1 MQIHRVLCPV
11 DFSDPSLRALHQAAA
26 IASAHGATLHVL
38 HVIPDVVPPVLPL
51 MLALPLA
58 PAEEVPAPVAQAFE
72 AFLVR
77 AAVRR
82 PPIAVVRQ
90 GPVVAS
96 VIGYAVEMS
105 ADLLVLGSHGREGVQ
120 HVLFGSTA
128 ERVLHKAPCPT
139 LVVPF
144 HAGDVGSA
152 DAARVTHVLC
162 ATDFSPASTK
172 ALALAI
178 TMAREQG
185 AALTVLHVVEALAE
199 DELDDFPH
207 VAVREHVRVLT
218 KTARD
223 RLRAAVPR
231 EAHVRGTVTEVV
243 RYGQA
248 AAAILR
254 EAGDRGA
261 DLIVLGA
268 QGHSGLGL
276 LVLGSSTHAVIRRA
290 TCPVLTTRA

>member
-1 MQIHRVLCPV
+1 MQVHRVLCPV
-11 DFSDPSLRALHQAAA
+11 DLSDPSLRALHHAAA
-26 IASAHGATLHVL
+26 IATAHGATLHVL
-38 HVIPDVVPPVLPL
+38 HVVPEAVPPVLPL
-51 MLALPLA
+51 MLAMPHA
-58 PAEEVPAPVAQAFE
+58 PVEEVPAQVTRAFQAFL
-72 AFLVR
+72 ARGAL
-77 AAVRR
+77 RR

-90 GPVVAS
+90 GPIVPTIIA
-96 VIGYAVEMS
+96 YAVETA
-105 ADLLVLGSHGREGVQ
+105 ADLIVLGSHGREGVQ

-144 HAGDVGSA
+144 HAGDVGSVETV
-152 DAARVTHVLC
+152 RFTHVLC
-162 ATDFSPASTK
+162 ATDFSPASAK
-172 ALALAI
+172 ALALAM

-199 DELDDFPH
+199 DEAEDFPH
-207 VAVREHVRVLT
+207 AGVREHVRALT
-218 KTARD
+218 RTARE

-231 EAHVRGTVTEVV
+231 EAHVWGTVTEVI

-248 AAAILR
+248 AYAILR
-254 EAGDRGA
+254 EATDRGA

>member
-1 MQIHRVLCPV
+1 MQVRRVLCPV
-11 DFSDPSLRALHQAAA
+11 DLSDPSLRALHHAAA
-26 IASAHGATLHVL
+26 LAACHGATLHVL
-38 HVIPDVVPPVLPL
+38 HVVPDVVPPVLPL
-51 MLALPLA
+51 VLALPHA
-58 PAEEVPAPVAQAFE
+58 SVDEVPTQVAQALE
-72 AFLVR
+72 SFLAR
-77 AAVRR
+77 AALRR
-82 PPIAVVRQ
+82 PPIAVIRQ
-90 GPVVAS
+90 GPVVAAI
-96 VIGYAVEMS
+96 VGYAVEIA

-128 ERVLHKAPCPT
+128 ERVLHKASCPT

-144 HAGDVGSA
+144 HAGDVGSVESV
-152 DAARVTHVLC
+152 RFTHVLC
-162 ATDFSPASTK
+162 ATDFSPASAK
-172 ALALAI
+172 ALTLAMS
-178 TMAREQG
+178 MAREQG

-199 DELDDFPH
+199 DELDEFPRI
-207 VAVREHVRVLT
+207 AVREHVQVLT

-231 EAHVRGTVTEVV
+231 EAHVCGTVTEVV

-248 AAAILR
+248 ASAILR
-254 EAGDRGA
+254 EASDRGA

-290 TCPVLTTRA
+290 TCPVLTTRP

>member
-1 MQIHRVLCPV
+1 MQLHRVLCPV
-11 DFSDPSLRALHQAAA
+11 DFSDPSLRALHHAAA
-26 IASAHGATLHVL
+26 IATAHGATLHVL
-38 HVIPDVVPPVLPL
+38 HVVPDVVPPVLPL
-51 MLALPLA
+51 MLAMPA
-58 PAEEVPAPVAQAFE
+58 PAAEVPTQVAKAFE
-72 AFLVR
+72 AFLTR
-77 AAVRR
+77 AALRR
-82 PPIAVVRQ
+82 PPITVVRQ
-90 GPVVAS
+90 GPLAPTIV
-96 VIGYAVEMS
+96 GYAAES
-105 ADLLVLGSHGREGVQ
+105 AADLLVLGSHGREGVQ

-144 HAGDVGSA
+144 HAGDVGSVDTVRFA
-152 DAARVTHVLC
+152 HVLC

-172 ALALAI
+172 ALGLAM

-199 DELDDFPH
+199 DELDDFPP
-207 VAVREHVRVLT
+207 AGVREHVRELA
-218 KTARD
+218 KNARE

-231 EAHVRGTVTEVV
+231 EAHVAGTVREVV

-248 AAAILR
+248 AYAILR
-254 EAGDRGA
+254 EASEGGA

-268 QGHSGLGL
+268 QGHSALGL